1 MSISSLKNLLD
12 DAKTNNT
19 YVIGFVVQGWEDAC
33 SFVEASTNEQASSQP
48 CTTNPI
54 T

>member
-12 DAKTNNT
+12 DARTNNT

-33 SFVEASTNEQASSQP
+33 SFVEAAQETGSGIILQSGP
-48 CTTNPI
+48 GF
-54 T
+54 